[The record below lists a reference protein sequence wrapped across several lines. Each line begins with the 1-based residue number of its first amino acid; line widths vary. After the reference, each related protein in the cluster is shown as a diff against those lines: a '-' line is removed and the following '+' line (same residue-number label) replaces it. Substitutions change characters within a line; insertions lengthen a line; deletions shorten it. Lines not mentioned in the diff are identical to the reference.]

1 MYYNSLNE
9 VFEAAIMAASLSTPF
24 GENTTHKNFNK
35 VKKEST
41 VYLEDAGNHYVYEMP
56 VPGLTKDAVSIK
68 LKNNKLEITGGIE
81 DHKWS
86 PLFTNTFSLPKNADL
101 KTVKA
106 NVENGILCIKI
117 DKDKEFETTI
127 KVV

>member
-1 MYYNSLNE
+1 MYYKNLNE
-9 VFEAAIMAASLSTPF
+9 LFDAAIAASLSTSF
-24 GENTTHKNFNK
+24 GEDTTYKNFNK
-35 VKKEST
+35 AKKEPA
-41 VYLEDAGNHYVYEMP
+41 VYLEDADSHYVYEIP
-56 VPGLTKDAVSIK
+56 VPGLTKDAVSVK

-81 DHKWS
+81 GHKWS
-86 PLFTNTFSLPKNADL
+86 PLFTRALSLPKNADI
-101 KTVKA
+101 KTVRA